1 MSFHT
6 LESRSIAFAA
16 MCQAAYLVD
25 KIATKGICPD
35 AVAFNA
41 SLRSIV
47 RTDSAAPLDILG
59 GHESLKVGYKTVI
72 AQLDNVDGSRNM
84 QITKYV
90 AGLMALERKLSANS
104 GTLNLLGERINQVH
118 RQLAHFE
125 IDDSSVLSNLDSIY
139 KDLISNLGPKI
150 QVNGNPSYLQQ
161 SQTQHKIRALL
172 LAGVRAAVLWR
183 QIGGKR
189 RQLLL
194 SRKAIV
200 EQTKQNLLRT

>member
-25 KIATKGICPD
+25 KIASKGICPD

-47 RTDSAAPLDILG
+47 RTDSASPIDIFG
-59 GHESLKVGYKTVI
+59 GHESLKLGYQTVVT
-72 AQLDNVDGSRNM
+72 QLDNASGNRNM
-84 QITKYV
+84 QVTKYV
-90 AGLMALERKLSANS
+90 AGLMALERKLSANP
-104 GTLNLLGERINQVH
+104 GNLNLLGERINQVN

-125 IDDSSVLSNLDSIY
+125 IDDSNVLSNLDSIY
-139 KDLISNLGPKI
+139 RDLISTLGPRI
-150 QVNGNPSYLQQ
+150 QVNGNPAYLQQ
-161 SQTQHKIRALL
+161 EHTQHKIRALL

-194 SRKAIV
+194 SRKAMV
-200 EQTKQNLLRT
+200 HQTKQNLLRT

>member
-25 KIATKGICPD
+25 KIASKGICPD

-41 SLRSIV
+41 SLHSIV
-47 RTDSAAPLDILG
+47 RTESAAPLEIYG
-59 GHESLKVGYKTVI
+59 GHESLKLGYKTAI
-72 AQLDNVDGSRNM
+72 AQLENINGSRSI

-90 AGLMALERKLSANS
+90 AGLIALERKLSANS
-104 GTLNLLGERINQVH
+104 GTLNILGERINQVH

-125 IDDSSVLSNLDSIY
+125 IDDDSVLSNFDSIY
-139 KDLISNLGPKI
+139 RDLISNLGPKI
-150 QVNGNPSYLQQ
+150 QVNGTPSYLQQ
-161 SQTQHKIRALL
+161 AHTQHKIRALL

-183 QIGGKR
+183 QVGGQR

-194 SRKAIV
+194 SRKALTH
-200 EQTKQNLLRT
+200 QTKQNLQRT

>member
-1 MSFHT
+1 MSYHN

-25 KIATKGICPD
+25 KIANKGVCPD

-47 RTDSAAPLDILG
+47 RTDSASPLDIFG
-59 GHESLKVGYKTVI
+59 GHESLKVGYKSVI
-72 AQLDNVDGSRNM
+72 EQLDNINGSRNI

-90 AGLMALERKLSANS
+90 AGLMALERKLSANAGS
-104 GTLNLLGERINQVH
+104 LNLLGERINQVN

-125 IDDSSVLSNLDSIY
+125 IDDSNVLNNFDSIY
-139 KDLISNLGPKI
+139 RDLISTLGPKI
-150 QVNGNPSYLQQ
+150 QVNGNPSLLQQ
-161 SQTQHKIRALL
+161 EHTQHKIRALL

-194 SRKAIV
+194 SRKAMVHQI
-200 EQTKQNLLRT
+200 KQNLHRV

>member
-6 LESRSIAFAA
+6 LESRCIAFAA

-25 KIATKGICPD
+25 KIASKGICPD

-41 SLRSIV
+41 SLRSIM
-47 RTDSAAPLDILG
+47 RTDSASPLEVFG
-59 GHESLKVGYKTVI
+59 GHEHLKLGYQTAI
-72 AQLDNVDGSRNM
+72 EQLDNLNGSRNM
-84 QITKYV
+84 QVTKYLI
-90 AGLMALERKLSANS
+90 GMMALERKLSVDSSA
-104 GTLNLLGERINQVH
+104 LNLLGERINQVN

-125 IDDSSVLSNLDSIY
+125 IDDSSVLTNLDSIY
-139 KDLISNLGPKI
+139 RDLISNLGPKI
-150 QVNGNPSYLQQ
+150 QVNGNPSCLQQ
-161 SQTQHKIRALL
+161 EQTQHKIRALL

-194 SRKAIV
+194 SRSAMVHQI
-200 EQTKQNLLRT
+200 KQNLKRA